1 MHSAAIVVLC
11 IVAACGYG
19 VVHDQI
25 TARVCIEYFTVAHPQ
40 ILAVPTESPTVLGFV
55 WGIVAT
61 WWVGLG
67 LGVPLALAAQI
78 GKRPKRYVRDLV
90 FPLGWLLLITGAL
103 ALIAGISGSI
113 LASAGWIVLSGPI
126 ADRIRPEHHVRFLAD
141 LFAHN
146 MSYFAGSIGG
156 IVLIAGTWRS
166 RGRL

>member
-1 MHSAAIVVLC
+1 M
-11 IVAACGYG
+11 
-19 VVHDQI
+19 HDQI